1 MNMADIVKDV
11 RILVRKK
18 SSLRRLSK
26 EIGIARTSLQLSLK
40 DRSNPTLK
48 TLTKILDHLGYELR
62 ISKKR
67 RGKRR

>member
-1 MNMADIVKDV
+1 MNMADIVKEIRV
-11 RILVRKK
+11 LIKTK

-26 EIGIARTSLQLSLK
+26 EIGIERSSLQLSLK
-40 DRSNPTLK
+40 DGANPTLK

-67 RGKRR
+67 QGKKR